1 MSNRPTKKTPEE
13 IAIMREGGR
22 ILARILKQLGEY
34 SKPGVSTEDI
44 NDYALSLTEEYEVE
58 PVLLGYH
65 PEFAAFPYPAALCT
79 SVNNTVQHGIP
90 RADEILK
97 EGDIINLDM
106 SIGYGGL
113 IVDSGITIP
122 VGKTDPESMRLMKV
136 TKEALAIGIK
146 AAQPGNKIG
155 DIGHAV
161 GTYVRA
167 QGFSIVEVLC
177 GHGVGYAVHEEPLI
191 PNYGRAGTGMTI
203 EPGHVFAIEPIVNM
217 GKKDVW
223 FDDDGDGYS
232 VYTKDGSR
240 AAHFEHTVAITEK
253 GPKIMTE
260 L

>member
-1 MSNRPTKKTPEE
+1 MVTKKTKEE
-13 IAIMREGGR
+13 FELLREGGR
-22 ILARILKQLGEY
+22 ILARILKQLSEY
-34 SKPGVSTEDI
+34 SKPGVTTEDI
-44 NDYALSLTEEYEVE
+44 NDYALSLVEEYKVE

-65 PEFAAFPYPAALCT
+65 PDFADYPYPAALCT

-106 SIGYGGL
+106 SIGYQGM
-113 IVDSGITIP
+113 IVDSGVTVP
-122 VGKTDPESMRLMKV
+122 VGKTDKESMRLMKV

-146 AAQPGNKIG
+146 AAKPGNKTG

-161 GTYVRA
+161 ATYVRA
-167 QGFSIVEVLC
+167 QGFSVVEVLC

-191 PNYGRAGTGMTI
+191 PNYGRAGTGMLI

-240 AAHFEHTVAITEK
+240 SAHFEHTVGITEK